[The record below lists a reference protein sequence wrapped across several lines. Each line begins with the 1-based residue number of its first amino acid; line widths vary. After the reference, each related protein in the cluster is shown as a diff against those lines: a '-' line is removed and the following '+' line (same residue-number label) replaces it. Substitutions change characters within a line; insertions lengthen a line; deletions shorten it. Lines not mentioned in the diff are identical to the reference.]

1 MSLLSEC
8 TEELQ
13 GCVVY
18 ILNNKGMLLM
28 ETWYHGKHKNK
39 LMEWKASIDAMWI
52 LSADAKKYFFCRRV
66 WWLFEFAKFMERQ
79 QTTICCSELFERFE
93 CFTTGLDWSLSFL
106 STSQRWHDI
115 ERNDKVFMAQE
126 WLWYQNDRVSNTLI
140 VITA

>member
-1 MSLLSEC
+1 MSPLLEC

-18 ILNNKGMLLM
+18 ILKNRGMLLV
-28 ETWYHGKHKNK
+28 ETWYHGKDKNK

-52 LSADAKKYFFCRRV
+52 LSADAKKY
-66 WWLFEFAKFMERQ
+66 WQ
-79 QTTICCSELFERFE
+79 SY
-93 CFTTGLDWSLSFL
+93 
-106 STSQRWHDI
+106 
-115 ERNDKVFMAQE
+115 DKVFMAQE

>member
-52 LSADAKKYFFCRRV
+52 LSADAKRYFFCRRV

-126 WLWYQNDRVSNTLI
+126 WLWY
-140 VITA
+140 

>member
-1 MSLLSEC
+1 MSPLLEC

-18 ILNNKGMLLM
+18 ILKNRGMLLV

-52 LSADAKKYFFCRRV
+52 LSADAKRYFFCRRV

>member
-1 MSLLSEC
+1 
-8 TEELQ
+8 
-13 GCVVY
+13 
-18 ILNNKGMLLM
+18 
-28 ETWYHGKHKNK
+28 
-39 LMEWKASIDAMWI
+39 MEWKASIDAMWI
-52 LSADAKKYFFCRRV
+52 LSADVKRYFFCRRV

-126 WLWYQNDRVSNTLI
+126 WLWYQNDRVSNALI

>member
-1 MSLLSEC
+1 MSPLLEC

-18 ILNNKGMLLM
+18 ILKNRGMLLV
-28 ETWYHGKHKNK
+28 ETWYHGKDKNK